1 MAIAEHE
8 LGIRLNQE
16 EQEKLRLAAS
26 LSGLSLGDFAASAV
40 TRMAEAVI
48 ARPPMTRLSN
58 RDFDH
63 LISLLEADT
72 EPNAVLQQAAADYA
86 RRLAEGSLQSC

>member
-8 LGIRLNQE
+8 IGIRLSQK
-16 EQEKLRLAAS
+16 EQENIRLAAS

-48 ARPPMTRLSN
+48 AHPPSTTLSG

-63 LISLLEADT
+63 LVSLLNANA
-72 EPNAVLQQAAADYA
+72 EPNAALKQAAADYK
-86 RRLAEGSLQSC
+86 RHLAEGSLQSC

>member
-8 LGIRLNQE
+8 LGIPLSQE

-26 LSGLSLGDFAASAV
+26 PSGLSLGNFAASAV

-48 ARPPMTRLSN
+48 ARSPMTTLSN

-63 LISLLEADT
+63 LVSLLEANA
-72 EPNAVLQQAAADYA
+72 EPNPMLQQAAADYT
-86 RRLAEGSLQSC
+86 RRLAEGSLQS

>member
-8 LGIRLNQE
+8 LGIRLSQE

-48 ARPPMTRLSN
+48 AHPPSTTLSG
-58 RDFDH
+58 RDFDY
-63 LISLLEADT
+63 LVSLLSADA
-72 EPNAVLQQAAADYA
+72 EPNVALRRAAAEYT
-86 RRLAEGSLQSC
+86 RQLAEGSLQSC